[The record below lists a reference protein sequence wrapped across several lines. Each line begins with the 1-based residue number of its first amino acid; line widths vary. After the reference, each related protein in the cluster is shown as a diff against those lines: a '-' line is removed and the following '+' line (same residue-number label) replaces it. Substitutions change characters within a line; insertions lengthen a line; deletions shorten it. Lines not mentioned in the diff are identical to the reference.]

1 MRPTGALG
9 RARAGR
15 YLRSTAARRAQGVPR
30 ARRSRSSQMHLA
42 YAVVRLAPAAYLA
55 LLAGTGAP
63 LPAGSAVLALVGLL
77 LGRHPDSVLSTGVW
91 VVLGGLWFA
100 LAAPHGLVL
109 LAAVVA
115 LLGHCATAYVAGAP
129 SDAQVEPALLRRWA
143 GRVLV
148 VVAVTTAV
156 WALAQLLSAAN
167 LPGSVALT
175 TAALVGL
182 GGWVLLVRGGDAS
195 DR

>member
-1 MRPTGALG
+1 MASAQVGLRVSLAFGLIALLIVAIAENSRIPVDNPATHLELTMVHEAMILEASG
-9 RARAGR
+9 R
-15 YLRSTAARRAQGVPR
+15 
-30 ARRSRSSQMHLA
+30 HLA
-42 YAVVRLAPAAYLA
+42 LWEYAAQMRLL
-55 LLAGTGAP
+55 
-63 LPAGSAVLALVGLL
+63 
-77 LGRHPDSVLSTGVW
+77 
-91 VVLGGLWFA
+91 LWFA

-182 GGWVLLVRGGDAS
+182 GGWALLVRGGDAS